1 MSKHFCLIFVFVLL
15 FFPSLIQAGVDQVIL
30 YPDGSEVTQTE
41 QAELEEHTPGRW
53 QAVLRLPASA
63 NADSLRILQI
73 QDTDAKIRGL
83 ANGMVR
89 ANNQKRIA
97 EIQKKIEDLEQERD
111 QVLAVL
117 AGITAR
123 IDLWQNAVQAV
134 SSSQEGIQTKD
145 LFDLSSSLAQ
155 VLPSLLRNKTD
166 QEQTVQ
172 DLETKIRDLKKELQ
186 ESIDNPDSQLEVRI
200 QLSDSDFA
208 IGQNIPV
215 TVSYLLPDSR
225 WRPNYTLDG
234 QPNKDR
240 IQFQWQAVVIQKS
253 GVAWEDAHIF
263 LSTGRTHQRVSP
275 PDLPDWIIKP
285 RPKPRPLVGQDAG
298 RAKTQ
303 ELAMRTAQAPSQA
316 EAQRT
321 QYETFD
327 LWDAGNQN
335 IQPGQEQQ
343 VRISQDS
350 WPADFQRILRPAVD
364 NQAFLKA
371 EIQIQEAQNVPPG
384 EAMFL
389 VQGRMI
395 GKSRFSFSG
404 QEKEI
409 SFGSDP
415 QVTGQR
421 IMERRQEGEQGLLKN
436 KQKLTWHYRFDLVNG
451 KKDPVQ
457 VRLQEAKPVSRHE
470 DIHIDLTSP
479 GYELQIEDQTVYWD
493 LDIQPGEKLSIPL
506 QVTVTAPK
514 DMNLSTSR

>member
-1 MSKHFCLIFVFVLL
+1 MSKHFCLILAVALLL
-15 FFPSLIQAGVDQVIL
+15 FPFLAQAGVDQVIL

-41 QAELEEHTPGRW
+41 QAEMEELAPGRW

-63 NADSLRILQI
+63 NADSLRILNI
-73 QDTDAKIRGL
+73 QGTEAGL
-83 ANGMVR
+83 QGLSHGMVR

-111 QVLAVL
+111 QVQAVL

-134 SSSQEGIQTKD
+134 SSSQEGIRTAD
-145 LFDLSSSLAQ
+145 LFDLSSKLAQ

-166 QEQTVQ
+166 QEKTVQ
-172 DLETKIRDLKKELQ
+172 DLETKIQDLKKELQ
-186 ESIDNPDSQLEVRI
+186 ESIDHPDSQLEVRI
-200 QLSDSDFA
+200 QLSDAGFA
-208 IGQNIPV
+208 IGQKIPV
-215 TVSYLLPDSR
+215 TVSYLFPDSR
-225 WRPNYTLDG
+225 WRPNYTLDA

-240 IQFQWQAVVIQKS
+240 IQFQWQAMVIQKS
-253 GVAWEDAHIF
+253 GMAWVDARLF
-263 LSTGRTHQRVSP
+263 LATGRTHQRVSP
-275 PDLPDWIIKP
+275 PELPDWIIKP
-285 RPKPRPLVGQDAG
+285 FPKPRPMVGQDAG

-303 ELAMRTAQAPSQA
+303 ELAMRTAQAPNQA

-327 LWDAGNQN
+327 LWDAGNQT

-343 VRISQDS
+343 VHISQDS
-350 WPADFQRILRPAVD
+350 WPADFQRILRPAVH

-371 EIQIQEAQNVPPG
+371 EIEIQEAQNVPPG

-389 VQGRMI
+389 VQGQMI
-395 GKSRFSFSG
+395 GKGRFSFSG

-415 QVTGQR
+415 QVTGKR
-421 IMERRQEGEQGLLKN
+421 IMVRKEEGERGILNN

-451 KKDPVQ
+451 KNDPVQ
-457 VRLQEAKPVSRHE
+457 VRLEEARPVSRHE
-470 DIHIDLTSP
+470 DINIELASP
-479 GYELQIEDQTVYWD
+479 DYKLQIEDQTIYWD
-493 LDIQPGEKLSIPL
+493 LTIQPGKKLSIPL

-514 DMNLSTSR
+514 DMDLSTSR